1 MATELAGM
9 LVLVV
14 GPSGVGKDTLIA
26 YCRSRLTGFD
36 NIVFPRRTITRD
48 VDGTEDHEP
57 VSEREFQRR
66 VAAGAFAI
74 HWQAHDL
81 FYGVPTSIDID
92 IAAGRTVVVN
102 TSRSV
107 IEEARQRYGRLVVA
121 SVTARREV
129 VAERLH
135 QRGRETIEDIGRR
148 LERARAIE
156 VVGSDVY
163 EFDNSG
169 PIATA
174 GDALLSLL
182 VDGPQRKDA

>member
-1 MATELAGM
+1 MAPELAGM

-26 YCRSRLTGFD
+26 YCRSRLLGSD

-48 VDGTEDHEP
+48 VDGSEDHES
-57 VSEREFQRR
+57 VSEDEFQRR

-81 FYGVPTSIDID
+81 FYGVPTSIDTD

-102 TSRSV
+102 VSRSV
-107 IEEARQRYGRLVVA
+107 IGEARRRYQRLVVA

-135 QRGRETIEDIGRR
+135 RRGRETTADIGRR
-148 LERARAIE
+148 LERARTID
-156 VVGSDVY
+156 VVGSDIY
-163 EFDNSG
+163 EIDNSG
-169 PIATA
+169 PIAAA

-182 VDGPQRKDA
+182 VNGAEQKGA